1 METYSLLGTLMGPRH
16 KTGEERAPH
25 GIAYQRISKQKTCT
39 EVEKVEDSMAT
50 HQGTLDLI

>member
-1 METYSLLGTLMGPRH
+1 METYSLLVTLMGPRH